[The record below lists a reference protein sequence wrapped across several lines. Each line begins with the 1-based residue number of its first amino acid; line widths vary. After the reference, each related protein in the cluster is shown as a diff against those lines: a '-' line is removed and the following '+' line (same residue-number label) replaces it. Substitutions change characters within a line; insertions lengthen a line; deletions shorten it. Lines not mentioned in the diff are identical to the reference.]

1 MKMISK
7 EKKTAVAEPFKLHKN
22 DMGSTSV
29 QISILTARINDLSKH
44 LTDNKKDHASRLGL
58 LKVVGQRRRLLNYLS
73 RTDRE
78 QYQKILVALNIRK

>member
-1 MKMISK
+1 MISK
-7 EKKTAVAEPFKLHKN
+7 ETKTAVAEPFKLHKN

-44 LTDNKKDHASRLGL
+44 LIDNKKDHASRLGL

-73 RTDRE
+73 RTDRA
-78 QYQKILVALNIRK
+78 QYQKVLSALNIRK